1 MVLEGGENIRGGLTH
16 NPYHH
21 TNNRHRRRATRRRE
35 NTIPETLKRKIQ
47 TGILT
52 QFFKDKE
59 WNLCMD
65 ITAVRREAFGAYK
78 GTRSTRRRGEVPSS
92 KYREEGTGK

>member
-1 MVLEGGENIRGGLTH
+1 MVLEGGENIRGSLTH

-35 NTIPETLKRKIQ
+35 NTISQITLKKEIQ

-52 QFFKDKE
+52 QFFK
-59 WNLCMD
+59 
-65 ITAVRREAFGAYK
+65 
-78 GTRSTRRRGEVPSS
+78 TRNETFVWISLQ
-92 KYREEGTGK
+92 

>member
-21 TNNRHRRRATRRRE
+21 TNNRHRRRALRRSRKHDIT
-35 NTIPETLKRKIQ
+35 NMLKKEIQ

-52 QFFKDKE
+52 QFFKTRNE
-59 WNLCMD
+59 
-65 ITAVRREAFGAYK
+65 TFVRI
-78 GTRSTRRRGEVPSS
+78 SLQ
-92 KYREEGTGK
+92 